1 MQAEATARLGGPEVV
16 RDQGKGRAWEAGLGR
31 RRGLG
36 VRAVLFPQGRGSL

>member
-36 VRAVLFPQGRGSL
+36 AYVCVYQIK